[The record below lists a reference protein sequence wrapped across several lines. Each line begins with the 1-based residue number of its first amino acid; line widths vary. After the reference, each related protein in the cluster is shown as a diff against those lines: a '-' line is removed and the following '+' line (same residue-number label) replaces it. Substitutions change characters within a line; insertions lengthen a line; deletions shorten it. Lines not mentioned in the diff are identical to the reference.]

1 MKFPWLRYS
10 VTEDG
15 TYCAYCF
22 VFASSTPSP
31 WEPLIC
37 APFKDWKNAVGR
49 KRGILTNHE
58 LSKTHQGTMLAA
70 ANFTAVSSR
79 EVESVKES
87 LSRGYSEIVKKNRKI
102 LLAILDV
109 VIVLAKRGIAF
120 RGNRDS
126 AAVKKNGNSEF
137 FRKWLPKY
145 DESLSEHLSTG
156 AKNARYLSPQIQNE
170 VINCLGECIRNALVT
185 DIRSQSLLV
194 LWPTNPQLYQGQ
206 NHWRFVYGT

>member
-1 MKFPWLRYS
+1 MKFPWVRYS

-37 APFKDWKNAVGR
+37 APFNDWKNAVGS

-58 LSKTHQGTMLAA
+58 LSKTNQGTMLAA

-87 LSRGYSEIVKKNRKI
+87 LTRGYSEIVKKNRKI

-109 VIVLAKRGIAF
+109 VIVLAKRGIAS
-120 RGNRDS
+120 RGNRDC
-126 AAVKKNGNSEF
+126 AAMKENGNSEF

-156 AKNARYLSPQIQNE
+156 AKNASYLSPQIQNE

-194 LWPTNPQLYQGQ
+194 LWPTNPQMYQGQ